1 MGTLLPG
8 TRGKLTQ
15 VHNRRNNFLENQD
28 KMLSFK
34 SLVLVALATVVTA
47 HTGKTHHAHPH
58 SNANPE
64 GSFYR
69 RQQCSNYQT
78 TKMYNQKF
86 IEKMT
91 TLPKGWIMRMSNGA
105 LDTCQRLQFI
115 DGNDFAISFFDVA
128 NYERSYT
135 DRFTASEA
143 TATNPGKLHLSMYPR
158 LWGSDIEGNLVLH
171 PLVARDDI
179 IAFTSCI
186 ERGLGL
192 FITEQVLVFTP
203 FTANKSLTDEEIMK
217 ILKEHQVPR
226 LNEIKSVS
234 TDCTKKATTAP
245 NRLSLDLYNLISN
258 FQNPMGGVSG
268 VALTYGTAG
277 QSQEAAG
284 EQLMKLFNKYNIS
297 PAQFYAQTGSTVM
310 HNSLRPQMTRFSGQE
325 QQFGI
330 VQKNRFD
337 NQPFMFS
344 PQTSQVNRFNKPS
357 FLSQYEGQGTPLIP
371 MMNLHHTHGQA
382 AGLSFTPQRMSS
394 FPSPSDVTF
403 DITDNS
409 GVSPSERSNFRRNPI
424 LKIFSTPSRTQV

>member
-15 VHNRRNNFLENQD
+15 VHNWRNNFLENRD

-47 HTGKTHHAHPH
+47 HTGKTPHAHPH

-64 GSFYR
+64 GSFFR

-128 NYERSYT
+128 NYERNYT

-226 LNEIKSVS
+226 LNELKSVS

-310 HNSLRPQMTRFSGQE
+310 HNSLRPQMTRFTGQE

-382 AGLSFTPQRMSS
+382 AGLSFAPQRMSS

>member
-15 VHNRRNNFLENQD
+15 VHNRRNNFLENRD

-64 GSFYR
+64 GSFFR

-128 NYERSYT
+128 NYERNYT

-226 LNEIKSVS
+226 LNELKSVS

-310 HNSLRPQMTRFSGQE
+310 HNSLRPQMTRFTGQE

-382 AGLSFTPQRMSS
+382 AGLSFAPQRMSS

>member
-1 MGTLLPG
+1 
-8 TRGKLTQ
+8 
-15 VHNRRNNFLENQD
+15 
-28 KMLSFK
+28 
-34 SLVLVALATVVTA
+34 
-47 HTGKTHHAHPH
+47 
-58 SNANPE
+58 
-64 GSFYR
+64 
-69 RQQCSNYQT
+69 
-78 TKMYNQKF
+78 
-86 IEKMT
+86 MT

-128 NYERSYT
+128 NYERNYT

-226 LNEIKSVS
+226 LNELKTVS

-382 AGLSFTPQRMSS
+382 AGLSFAPQRMSS

>member
-64 GSFYR
+64 GSFFR

-128 NYERSYT
+128 NYERNYT

-226 LNEIKSVS
+226 LNELKSVS

-245 NRLSLDLYNLISN
+245 NRLSLDLY
-258 FQNPMGGVSG
+258 
-268 VALTYGTAG
+268 
-277 QSQEAAG
+277 
-284 EQLMKLFNKYNIS
+284 NKYNIS

-310 HNSLRPQMTRFSGQE
+310 HNSLRPQMTRFTGQE

-382 AGLSFTPQRMSS
+382 AGLSFAPQRMSS